1 MNKNYTIRNNNDDDN
16 TLLQMETKR
25 RKAEDSVKKA
35 DVEYYTYCIRA
46 ERARWLYHF
55 DL

>member
-1 MNKNYTIRNNNDDDN
+1 MDKIYIFFQ
-16 TLLQMETKR
+16 LESKR

-46 ERARWLYHF
+46 ERARF
-55 DL
+55 ENKF